1 MKSSEIIQ
9 KIAQVVDP
17 KHKVNLSKP
26 DKSVLVE
33 VFQVCCTPTSSYL
46 TGTRLSADLTCV
58 CHRASAGCLLW
69 MGQSSKL

>member
-33 VFQVCCTPTSSYL
+33 VFQVCCTSHVW
-46 TGTRLSADLTCV
+46 LSHWYSV
-58 CHRASAGCLLW
+58 IS
-69 MGQSSKL
+69 